1 MGKSGPGEPS
11 DLMQAFFSDSCKSPA
26 YRISSA
32 PVASKLRRGAAALS
46 SLPPLTGR
54 FMTLE
59 ICTDHSSVRRSVS
72 TAKTPAGSSSPG
84 GAGWKR
90 FTRLPP
96 SLPALTLP
104 S

>member
-1 MGKSGPGEPS
+1 MQEPS
-11 DLMQAFFSDSCKSPA
+11 DLMQAFSSDSRKSPA
-26 YRISSA
+26 YRVSSA
-32 PVASKLRRGAAALS
+32 AVGSKLRRGAAALS
-46 SLPPLTGR
+46 SLPPPTSR

-72 TAKTPAGSSSPG
+72 PAKTPPGSSSPG
-84 GAGWKR
+84 GSGWKR